1 MDELNQLEDP
11 TQAEFATRFFKT
23 GKGDYGEG
31 DIFIGL
37 RVPVVRRVAK
47 SFKSLSTS
55 EIEKLLQSPIHE
67 HRLCALVIMTEQAKK
82 ANQAQKQALYDLYL
96 KRTDCIN
103 NWDLV
108 DVSCRQI
115 VGGYL
120 LDKPR
125 VILYKLAQSKDLWE
139 RRISIVSTWEFIRRS
154 DLDDTFKISELLL
167 RDRHDLIHKAVGW
180 MLREAGKKD
189 ESMLKE
195 FLDMHAS
202 YMPRT
207 MLRYAIEHL
216 SPPDKQ
222 YYMRI
227 KAS

>member
-47 SFKSLSTS
+47 GYKSLSMS

-67 HRLCALVIMTEQAKK
+67 HRLCALIIMTELAKK
-82 ANQAQKQALYDLYL
+82 ANEAQKQALYDLYL
-96 KRTDCIN
+96 RRTDCIN

-115 VGGYL
+115 IGGYL

-125 VILYKLAQSKDLWE
+125 DVLYKLAQSKDLWE
-139 RRISIVSTWEFIRRS
+139 RRISIVSTWEFIRKS
-154 DLDDTFKISELLL
+154 DLDDTFKIAELLL
-167 RDRHDLIHKAVGW
+167 HDSHDLIHKAAGW

-189 ESMLKE
+189 EGMLKE
-195 FLDMHAS
+195 FLDIHAG

-207 MLRYAIEHL
+207 MLRYAIERL
-216 SPPDKQ
+216 DAEDKQ
-222 YYMRI
+222 YYMRV
-227 KAS
+227 KA